1 MKNITISAEEIHQS
15 SSKPSHTKQIRQDAG
30 TGGGILIPGPP
41 VGLRGREA
49 EVWHQSPPMVG
60 GNNQWTLIRR
70 CNLSWCSCGDSKHL
84 GACRQSTVYVPRISK
99 DLLWGRLSAPEPAV
113 KLHTHTR
120 QKSK

>member
-49 EVWHQSPPMVG
+49 EAWHQSPPMVG
-60 GNNQWTLIRR
+60 GTTNGPRY
-70 CNLSWCSCGDSKHL
+70 
-84 GACRQSTVYVPRISK
+84 GAATSVGVAVGIAST
-99 DLLWGRLSAPEPAV
+99 
-113 KLHTHTR
+113 
-120 QKSK
+120 